1 MTPRTKG
8 PDRPPAIAEA
18 LLKRCVP
25 VKSEGRCILGDLH
38 EEFAERCEV
47 GRRWSA
53 RAWYWSQAI
62 AIGGG
67 YLLARRRFGAAPHVL
82 PKAFGGGMSSL
93 VNDVRYAFRTLAR
106 TPGFAAVVVVT
117 LALGIGANTAIFST
131 ANALLIRPFPVD
143 ESERLVSVFTSYVGG
158 DRHSITS
165 YPDYADLRDRN
176 SVLSGLAAQTYVPM
190 GLTGDDG
197 TDVVTGQLVSWNYFS
212 VLGVETHLGRAFIP
226 EEDAAEGTHPVAI
239 LSHRVWERRFGAD
252 PGIIGSQV
260 LINSHP
266 FTVVGVAAEHFRG
279 VSVALATD
287 LWVPLRMVEQAA
299 PFTPQF
305 GGRIDPWLY
314 LIGRLQPD
322 VSLEQARAAMEAL
335 GSNLEREYPEL
346 NQGKA
351 FTVLPISQSRVGTGS
366 SAEVG
371 GLVAGLMAV
380 VGVVLL
386 IAILNVANLHL
397 ARATKRHREIAMRC
411 ALGASRGRIFRQL
424 LTESVVL
431 SVLAAAAGLVLA
443 AWLLDLLSLLQP
455 AAAVPIE
462 LDLSFDRP
470 VLGFTLLLSLLTGA
484 LFGLA
489 PAVHTIRSLRVSALK
504 NEPLPRL
511 RRRGKSR
518 LQSSL
523 VVPQVA
529 LSLVLLISAGLFLRS
544 LQNTVAVDPGFDLP
558 NGLIVSANLG
568 FSQYDEVDGRAFQ
581 QRLLDRIVGLP
592 GVDSAALAAFLPL
605 GDVHG
610 RHDIYIDGYDPQP
623 DERMV
628 FLRNMVGDRYFRVM
642 NVPVVRGRG
651 FDERDRADSKPVAV
665 INETMA
671 RRFWQGRDPIGGT
684 IWADLGVEREVVGIV
699 KDGRYGSLE
708 EEPQPYLYIPMNQ
721 AEYLQVFNVIART
734 AADPGPLLAV
744 AQRESRALDPDLP
757 APTIAA
763 AGQLLDRSV
772 GGTKALMIMVGAFGL
787 LATTLA
793 MVGLYG
799 VMSYSVSRRTHE
811 FGVRRALGA
820 EGRSIVTMVLMRGLR
835 TTLVGVAAGLAL
847 AFAVTRL
854 LSASLYR
861 VDALDPV
868 VFASVPVILVTTAL
882 IAALVPAL
890 LASRVDPIE
899 ALRAE

>member
-1 MTPRTKG
+1 
-8 PDRPPAIAEA
+8 
-18 LLKRCVP
+18 
-25 VKSEGRCILGDLH
+25 
-38 EEFAERCEV
+38 
-47 GRRWSA
+47 
-53 RAWYWSQAI
+53 
-62 AIGGG
+62 
-67 YLLARRRFGAAPHVL
+67 
-82 PKAFGGGMSSL
+82 
-93 VNDVRYAFRTLAR
+93 
-106 TPGFAAVVVVT
+106 
-117 LALGIGANTAIFST
+117 
-131 ANALLIRPFPVD
+131 
-143 ESERLVSVFTSYVGG
+143 
-158 DRHSITS
+158 
-165 YPDYADLRDRN
+165 
-176 SVLSGLAAQTYVPM
+176 
-190 GLTGDDG
+190 
-197 TDVVTGQLVSWNYFS
+197 
-212 VLGVETHLGRAFIP
+212 
-226 EEDAAEGTHPVAI
+226 
-239 LSHRVWERRFGAD
+239 
-252 PGIIGSQV
+252 
-260 LINSHP
+260 
-266 FTVVGVAAEHFRG
+266 
-279 VSVALATD
+279 
-287 LWVPLRMVEQAA
+287 
-299 PFTPQF
+299 
-305 GGRIDPWLY
+305 
-314 LIGRLQPD
+314 
-322 VSLEQARAAMEAL
+322 
-335 GSNLEREYPEL
+335 
-346 NQGKA
+346 
-351 FTVLPISQSRVGTGS
+351 
-366 SAEVG
+366 
-371 GLVAGLMAV
+371 
-380 VGVVLL
+380 
-386 IAILNVANLHL
+386 
-397 ARATKRHREIAMRC
+397 
-411 ALGASRGRIFRQL
+411 
-424 LTESVVL
+424 
-431 SVLAAAAGLVLA
+431 
-443 AWLLDLLSLLQP
+443 
-455 AAAVPIE
+455 
-462 LDLSFDRP
+462 
-470 VLGFTLLLSLLTGA
+470 
-484 LFGLA
+484 
-489 PAVHTIRSLRVSALK
+489 
-504 NEPLPRL
+504 
-511 RRRGKSR
+511 
-518 LQSSL
+518 
-523 VVPQVA
+523 
-529 LSLVLLISAGLFLRS
+529 
-544 LQNTVAVDPGFDLP
+544 
-558 NGLIVSANLG
+558 
-568 FSQYDEVDGRAFQ
+568 
-581 QRLLDRIVGLP
+581 VGLP